1 MRNTICLLLL
11 VIMASHASGQGGL
24 DGMGEDIR
32 NIEFI
37 AASTDAGIRRS
48 QMVSRFVH
56 PIRYNPAGRL
66 RRRIEMIKY
75 LLSLASSFQ
84 RCSAT
89 LESLAGCEIE
99 CQKVGKNESVV
110 MWSRVISWVQG
121 HNPSAIHI
129 RDLYHPGIR
138 VFL

>member
-1 MRNTICLLLL
+1 
-11 VIMASHASGQGGL
+11 MASHASGQEGL
-24 DGMGEDIR
+24 NGMGEDIR

-75 LLSLASSFQ
+75 LLSLASSFL